1 MTDTGYFDSISA
13 NLKTGVGK
21 DILGSIKNNSN
32 ASMLSV
38 LGGMKN
44 MLCLPFSKQLAPV
57 FEGDIHLVAI
67 SPFPVSLMPHP
78 YVSVLLRLQHFIVTA
93 PSVTDSGA
101 GGGYQQLREHLTYNN

>member
-32 ASMLSV
+32 ASV

-93 PSVTDSGA
+93 LSVTDSGA

>member
-44 MLCLPFSKQLAPV
+44 MLCLPFSKQLA

-93 PSVTDSGA
+93 LSVTDSGA